1 MRIVAGALKGRRLSS
16 PKDNRI
22 RPTSDRLR
30 ESLFNRLAHR
40 DDFDIAG
47 ARVAD
52 LFAGTGALGLEALS
66 RGAAEAVFVEQS
78 RAAIRLIRDNIAA
91 LGLEDRAR
99 VLAVDARK
107 LPAAASPFNLVF
119 LDPPY
124 GKGLLPPALAAL
136 RSQGWLQPHSLIGAE
151 IGAEE
156 ALSFPADFTIDTEFH
171 AGRSRILLM
180 RVLN

>member
-1 MRIVAGALKGRRLSS
+1 MRIVAGAFKGRRLSS

-40 DDFDIAG
+40 GDFDIAG

-78 RAAIRLIRDNIAA
+78 RAASRLIRDNIAA
-91 LGLEDRAR
+91 LGLGGRAQ

-107 LPAAASPFNLVF
+107 LPAAATSFDLIF

-136 RSQGWLQPHSLIGAE
+136 RSQGWLQPHSLIVAE
-151 IGAEE
+151 IGAAE
-156 ALSFPADFTIDTEFH
+156 APSFPADFIIDSEFH
-171 AGRSRILLM
+171 VGRSRILLI
-180 RVLN
+180 RVHY